1 MPEIYKV
8 IRIKENGNQTT
19 KTFNS
24 MEDIVSSLNKEIV
37 IKNSKLFIET
47 EIKRLKQLLKNTQ
60 LEDTWEDENE
70 EILCS
75 VHVDVSMNE
84 DKEIE
89 IITTT
94 TPVLIALTADDIAD
108 LDDNDY
114 FSLDYENP
122 VIDVMQSDDE
132 DDEPILTKMKIVKK
146 VTK

>member
-8 IRIKENGNQTT
+8 IRIKKNGNQTT

-24 MEDIVSSLNKEIV
+24 MEEIVSSLNKEIV

-70 EILCS
+70 ILCN

-84 DKEIE
+84 EKEIE

-94 TPVLIALTADDIAD
+94 KPVLIALTADDIAD

-122 VIDVMQSDDE
+122 IIDVMQSDDE
-132 DDEPILTKMKIVKK
+132 DHEPILTKMKIVKK